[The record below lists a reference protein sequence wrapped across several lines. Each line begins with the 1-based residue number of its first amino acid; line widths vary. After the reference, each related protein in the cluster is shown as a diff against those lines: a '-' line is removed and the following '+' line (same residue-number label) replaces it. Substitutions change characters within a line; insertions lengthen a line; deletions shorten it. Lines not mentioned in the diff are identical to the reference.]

1 MVYSRLVGARV
12 KRKEDP
18 RLITGAG
25 SYVDDIQPRGL
36 LYVEIL
42 RSPYAHARIRSIDT
56 AAAKQQPGVVAVF
69 TGAELTSFYKPM
81 PQGVGEGGGLAH
93 KDSTNPIVTWAV
105 EPDEARHVG
114 QPVAVVVARTA
125 AWRATRSA

>member
-18 RLITGAG
+18 RLITGNG
-25 SYVDDIQPRGL
+25 SYVDDIQSRGVL
-36 LYVEIL
+36 HVEIL
-42 RSPYAHARIRSIDT
+42 RSPYAHARIRGIDT

-81 PQGVGEGGGLAH
+81 PHGVGEGGSLERN
-93 KDSTNPIVTWAV
+93 DTTNPIGTWAV
-105 EPDEARHVG
+105 EPEEVRHVG
-114 QPVAVVVARTA
+114 QAAAGDVA
-125 AWRATRSA
+125 